1 VSVLDDIIETQ
12 AGAITRAQALHCG
25 WSSSAIAHQLAV
37 GRWQRLHHG
46 IYAVFSGPVPREC
59 HRWSAILR
67 AGADAV
73 LSHETAAELI
83 GLCEPSPSIHVTIP
97 SGRRITSPA
106 GVVLHGSGRAVA
118 IRHPGRTPPQT
129 RAEETVLDLTQSARS
144 LERAVGWLT
153 KACGQRLTTP
163 TRLGAALDLRKK
175 VRWRT
180 ELTGALADVADGCHS
195 VLERRYLH
203 DVERAHGLPR
213 GMRQSLRSTPA
224 GRRYDDVRYDRFGVV
239 VELDGR
245 VAHPDEERWRDL
257 RRDNAATVSGD
268 RVLRYGWSDVSAD
281 PCAVAA
287 QVAVVLHQSGWQS
300 PARPCTRRTCVIR

>member
-1 VSVLDDIIETQ
+1 MLDDIIKTQ
-12 AGAITRAQALHCG
+12 AGAITRAQALQCG
-25 WSSSAIAHQLAV
+25 WSSSAVAHQLAI

-46 IYAVFSGPVPREC
+46 VYAVFSGPVPREC
-59 HRWSAILR
+59 HRWAAILR
-67 AGADAV
+67 AGVDAV

-83 GLCEPSPSIHVTIP
+83 GLCEPSSAIHVTIP
-97 SGRRITSPA
+97 SDRRITSLA
-106 GVVLHGSGRAVA
+106 GVTLHGSRRAVA

-129 RAEETVLDLTQSARS
+129 RVEETVLDLTQLAHS
-144 LERAVGWLT
+144 LERALGWLT

-195 VLERRYLH
+195 ALERRYLH

-213 GMRQSLRSTPA
+213 GKRQAVRSTSA
-224 GRRYDDVRYDRFGVV
+224 GRRYDDVRYDGFGIV

-245 VAHPDEERWRDL
+245 AAHPDEERWRDL

-287 QVAVVLHQSGWQS
+287 QVAVVLRHSGWQG
-300 PARPCTRRTCVIR
+300 PARTCTRSTCMIA